1 MALLVAPVLV
11 MALQQGATHG
21 HRCDGIR
28 GIGLGGNLGARLIG
42 SNVGGAYMSN
52 TLTPELLKRL
62 MMQTGGLLGGTATRP
77 YPN

>member
-1 MALLVAPVLV
+1 MDTAAMAL
-11 MALQQGATHG
+11 
-21 HRCDGIR
+21 

-77 YPN
+77 TLTKSPQLFQQYSLDPL